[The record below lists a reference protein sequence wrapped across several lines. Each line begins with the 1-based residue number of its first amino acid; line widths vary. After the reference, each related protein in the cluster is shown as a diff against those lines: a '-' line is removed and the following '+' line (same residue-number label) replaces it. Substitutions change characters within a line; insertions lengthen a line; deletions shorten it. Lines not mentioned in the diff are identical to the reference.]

1 MDPIAI
7 QIKEDNGNRKV
18 IGHIRGDTF
27 YTTRKKSKHLLRK
40 LNAWGI
46 DAEVLNDILQ
56 GQVKYIEV
64 RDLEEDKT
72 YLAKVETFIE
82 KGKYLHFKPHRAQC
96 FLPLRYWNGDR
107 EKKTLEPQLELVQ
120 QKMVQQSLFG

>member
-56 GQVKYIEV
+56 RQVKYIEV
-64 RDLEEDKT
+64 RDKGLT
-72 YLAKVETFIE
+72 VLAVLPVRSRPT
-82 KGKYLHFKPHRAQC
+82 GKKSII
-96 FLPLRYWNGDR
+96 
-107 EKKTLEPQLELVQ
+107 LVACGGLT
-120 QKMVQQSLFG
+120 VAALGFRTRLTG